1 MTREAIIQK
10 TVNTLSKLP
19 VEKAGEVADFADFIL
34 KNYEEYIL
42 QKGIEKL
49 TIQSGTFDF
58 LNDDEDLYSLDDL
71 KEKY

>member
-10 TVNTLSKLP
+10 TVNTLNKLP
-19 VEKAGEVADFADFIL
+19 VEKAGEIADFADFIL